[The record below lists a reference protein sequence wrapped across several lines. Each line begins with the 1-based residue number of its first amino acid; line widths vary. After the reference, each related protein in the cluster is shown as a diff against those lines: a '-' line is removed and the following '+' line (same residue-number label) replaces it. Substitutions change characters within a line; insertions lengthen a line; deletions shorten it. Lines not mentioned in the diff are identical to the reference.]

1 MRLLAST
8 TKRTFNHTT
17 REYIKM
23 GKESTSNKYQVR
35 NAKKDIV
42 IDEFSFA
49 KLSFKTLLQNTTY
62 FSCMMLF
69 LFFVQNL
76 VS

>member
-8 TKRTFNHTT
+8 TKRTFNHTA
-17 REYIKM
+17 RDSKRWGNRIHIKQI
-23 GKESTSNKYQVR
+23 SSL

-49 KLSFKTLLQNTTY
+49 KLSLKHCCKIQYT
-62 FSCMMLF
+62 S
-69 LFFVQNL
+69 L
-76 VS
+76 V